1 MALSAPQGAMLA
13 NRILIGNTSV
23 AASGLASGV
32 PYDKERCGG
41 RVNRTACLDRT
52 TLEWDAMAM
61 FAASPVARSFHK
73 ER

>member
-1 MALSAPQGAMLA
+1 
-13 NRILIGNTSV
+13 
-23 AASGLASGV
+23 
-32 PYDKERCGG
+32 
-41 RVNRTACLDRT
+41 VNRTAYLDRT